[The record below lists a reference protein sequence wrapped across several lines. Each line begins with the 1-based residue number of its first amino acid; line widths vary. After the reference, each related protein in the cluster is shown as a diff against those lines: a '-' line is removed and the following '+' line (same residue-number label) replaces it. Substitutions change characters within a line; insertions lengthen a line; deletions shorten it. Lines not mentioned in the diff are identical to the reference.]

1 MFPRKGATD
10 LLMSL
15 KSMWSSGNFTMA
27 DVVLLLVS
35 YAVLIFVTM
44 PVHEFAHAFAAY
56 KLGDTTAKWNGRL
69 TLNPFKHLD
78 TFGTLMM
85 VLFGFGYARPV
96 PVNPGNFRNPKKGMA
111 LTALAGPVSNLLMAV
126 LALVLFRIVCLVT
139 GEDVR
144 DGGFYVTEQ
153 NETVFHYA
161 FLILVDVFA
170 GINLSLAV
178 FNLLPIPPLDGS
190 RLFEALLPNRWV
202 YAMERYQQYFLIG
215 LMAAIFLGALDVP
228 LAILRSGF
236 GFLVC
241 TLLGMPNVF

>member
-1 MFPRKGATD
+1 
-10 LLMSL
+10 
-15 KSMWSSGNFTMA
+15 MWTSGNFTML
-27 DVVLLLVS
+27 DVVFLLLS

-44 PVHEFAHAFAAY
+44 PVHEFAHAYSAY

-69 TLNPFKHLD
+69 SLNPLKHLD
-78 TFGTLMM
+78 MFGTLMM

-96 PVNPGNFRNPKKGMA
+96 PVNPNNFRNPKRGMA
-111 LTALAGPVSNLLMAV
+111 LTALAGPVSNLLMAA
-126 LALVLFRIVCLVT
+126 LALVLFRVVCLVI
-139 GEDVR
+139 GVDMR
-144 DGGFYVTEQ
+144 DGGFYVNAQ
-153 NETVFHYA
+153 NETLFHYA
-161 FLILVDVFA
+161 FLILVNVFA

-190 RLFEALLPNRWV
+190 RLFEAVLPNRWV

-228 LAILRSGF
+228 LALLRRGF
-236 GFLVC
+236 GFVMC